1 MITGQINEQNNNR
14 RARRAAVA
22 AIDAMIAAR
31 PLRPP
36 PLPRNLTTPTAGAL
50 SLARESRAGHY
61 RPAGPV
67 WR

>member
-1 MITGQINEQNNNR
+1 MPGQLHDQTTAR

-22 AIDAMIAAR
+22 AIDAMHAAR
-31 PLRPP
+31 PLHPP
-36 PLPRNLTTPTAGAL
+36 PLPSNLTTPTAGAL
-50 SLARESRAGHY
+50 SLAREIRAGHY